1 MNLVSIK
8 NLSKTKIDLM
18 VISIFALM
26 SPGSFLLMFKR
37 DIWDGTIIDYNLSL
51 NNYEA
56 LQQWFFSSGWE
67 LQYYLLIFQDKIA
80 EIINFP
86 TRHVILG
93 SSILTLIGL
102 SIEIYLLAKNKF
114 GIKREISLLS
124 SLLFLCLPTWNVLSS
139 SVMNIH
145 LICLYL
151 SLIGVRIFLDN
162 GRLRQ
167 LFGIFLILMSYQLN
181 SLLFFIPILV
191 LVIERIKG
199 NNTEINKFLSKR
211 FFMVSLLSITYFIII
226 RSVNPNYGL
235 YIGYNQISFPTSP
248 GSIEVYLRNIL
259 NFSSYLVIPFI
270 SLFSIVFLKFL
281 FNSSKV
287 VLSKLIPKNVIWLL
301 LLFFA
306 AIFPYIAVGK
316 TTNILELTDWSQRQ
330 SFVLAIPLVLLTG
343 SLISLFSKVGEDSRS
358 YLKRGAIFAIT
369 LLLPISL
376 QVESFAI
383 KLNRQ
388 HFESDLITQLRVDP
402 RIPVPGTFQIYG
414 TGIPKPDFRSYESN
428 FLLYETYTRASWWS
442 VISAEKDLEF
452 GLPLWMKSKYA
463 DSYVYEYSKQSCE
476 NYAEIR
482 ASGYSIPVRSL
493 LKRYLGIDNGDI
505 RIVNLRT
512 TCP

>member
-1 MNLVSIK
+1 MNLVSTK
-8 NLSKTKIDLM
+8 NISRTKIDLI
-18 VISIFALM
+18 VISIFGLM

-56 LQQWFFSSGWE
+56 LRQWFFSSGWE

-86 TRHVILG
+86 TRHIILG
-93 SSILTLIGL
+93 SSILALIGL

-114 GIKREISLLS
+114 GIKREVSLLS

-162 GRLRQ
+162 GRLRWI
-167 LFGIFLILMSYQLN
+167 FGIFLILMSYQLN

-191 LVIERIKG
+191 LVIERIKS
-199 NNTEINKFLSKR
+199 NNTEIKKFLSKR
-211 FFMVSLLSITYFIII
+211 LFMVSLLSITYFIII

-248 GSIEVYLRNIL
+248 GSIEVYIRNIL

-287 VLSKLIPKNVIWLL
+287 VFSRLIPKNVVWLL
-301 LLFFA
+301 LLYFA

-316 TTNILELTDWSQRQ
+316 TTNIMELTDWTQRQ
-330 SFVLAIPLVLLTG
+330 SFVLTIPLVLLTG
-343 SLISLFSKVGEDSRS
+343 SLISQFSDLREGSRN
-358 YLKRGAIFAIT
+358 YLRKGTIFAFT
-369 LLLPISL
+369 LLLPL
-376 QVESFAI
+376 FLLVDSFAI

-388 HFESDLITQLRVDP
+388 NFESELITQLQMDP
-402 RIPVPGTFQIYG
+402 RIPSPGTFQIYG

-428 FLLYETYTRASWWS
+428 FLLYETYSKASWWS
-442 VISAEKDLEF
+442 VIGAKKDLEF
-452 GLPLWMKSKYA
+452 ELPLWMKSQYS
-463 DSYVYEYSKQSCE
+463 DSYVYEYSKKRCKS
-476 NYAEIR
+476 YAEIR
-482 ASGYSIPVRSL
+482 SDGYSSPMISL
-493 LKRYLGIDNGDI
+493 LQNYLGINDGEI
-505 RIVNLRT
+505 QILNLNT
-512 TCP
+512 TCS